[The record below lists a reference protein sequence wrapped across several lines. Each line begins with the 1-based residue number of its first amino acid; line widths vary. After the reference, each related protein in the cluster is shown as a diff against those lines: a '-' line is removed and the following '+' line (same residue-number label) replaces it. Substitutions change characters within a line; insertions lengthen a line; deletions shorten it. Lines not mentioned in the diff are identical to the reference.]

1 MFGSV
6 VEAILAMA
14 ASPWVLLV
22 LFVCTVIDG
31 VFPPIPSESLVIA
44 LTSLSISQEAPN
56 LVWIG
61 LVAAAGAF
69 VGDNVAYL
77 IGAKLPI
84 ERFRIFRSRRGK
96 RALAWAEHALARR
109 GAVFILAARYVPIGR
124 VAVNM
129 TAGAVGYPYRRFVVV
144 AGIAAVLWS
153 VYSMVL
159 GASAGTFLDEHPLV
173 GVAVGVVL
181 GVSLGFLVDF
191 CVRRILGRKGLTPEQ
206 TMHSEHSVGRENLE
220 HTR

>member
-1 MFGSV
+1 MFAAV
-6 VEAILAMA
+6 VDAILTMA

-31 VFPPIPSESLVIA
+31 VFPPIPSESVVIA
-44 LTSLSISQEAPN
+44 LTSLSITHEAPD
-56 LVWIG
+56 LIWIG

-69 VGDNVAYL
+69 AGDNLAYL
-77 IGAKLPI
+77 IGAKLRI

-144 AGIAAVLWS
+144 AGIAAVMWAG
-153 VYSMVL
+153 YSMVL
-159 GASAGTFLDEHPLV
+159 GASAGTFLDEHPLM
-173 GVAVGVVL
+173 GVVVGVVL
-181 GVSLGFLVDF
+181 GVTLGFLVDF

-206 TMHSEHSVGRENLE
+206 TMHPGHPAPQDDFE